1 MIRAVIFDLDGTLYD
16 YEACNVIAEDK
27 LSLEAEKRLGM
38 DSETFHRILKEAKED
53 VKDRL
58 GNVAASHNR
67 LLYMQRMCE
76 MAGANPCIHGMALYN
91 AYWDAMLDAMTPYH
105 YVDTL
110 FLWLKRAEIRIALL
124 TDMTAHIQYRKIE
137 KLKIGSDLDC
147 IVTSEEAGVEKP
159 DRGMFKRILEKV
171 GLWPEEALMVG
182 DSQKRDI
189 DGAKAMGMD
198 GILYDGQE
206 NFAEMVMTHIKERN
220 QEDK

>member
-27 LSLEAEKRLGM
+27 LSLEAEKCLGM
-38 DSETFHRILKEAKED
+38 DSETFHRILKEAKEA

-76 MAGANPCIHGMALYN
+76 MTGANPCIHGMALYN
-91 AYWDAMLDAMTPYH
+91 AYWDAMLDAMTRYQ
-105 YVDTL
+105 YVDAL
-110 FLWLKRAEIRIALL
+110 FLWLKCEKIRIGLL

-137 KLKIGSDLDC
+137 RLEIGSALDC
-147 IVTSEEAGVEKP
+147 IVTSEEAGAEKP
-159 DRGMFKRILEKV
+159 DRAMFKRILEKMR
-171 GLWPEEALMVG
+171 LTPEEALMVG

-206 NFAEMVMTHIKERN
+206 NFAEMVMAYIKERN